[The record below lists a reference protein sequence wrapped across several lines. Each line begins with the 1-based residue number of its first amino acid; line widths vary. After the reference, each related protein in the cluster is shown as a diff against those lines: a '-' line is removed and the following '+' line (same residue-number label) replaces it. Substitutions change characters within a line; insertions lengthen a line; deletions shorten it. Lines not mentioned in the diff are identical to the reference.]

1 MGTNQRGRRTETS
14 KMKKKPSVPPRAAG
28 AGIAHDKLWAMLR
41 SFLPVLVV
49 FIIGARLLCWNLG
62 ARYLWQDE
70 AHTAVLGQR
79 MICYGRPLA
88 YDGFNIVTRDMYDP
102 KETEKLPTGDPAD
115 AIRYY
120 RARGEFKA
128 DTTWT
133 YHPWGQFILAGASL
147 ALFGHDTV
155 PARLPFAL
163 AGALTVALLYAV
175 VRRRLASPA
184 AAAVAVTL
192 VLGNSFWVM
201 HMR

>member
-1 MGTNQRGRRTETS
+1 MRNNPATTPKPVGAGLARGGLWA
-14 KMKKKPSVPPRAAG
+14 AAG
-28 AGIAHDKLWAMLR
+28 H
-41 SFLPVLVV
+41 FLPVLVV
-49 FIIGARLLCWNLG
+49 FIIGASLLCWNLG

-79 MICYGRPLA
+79 MMSYGRPLA

-102 KETEKLPTGDPAD
+102 KETDKLPTGDPAD

-175 VRRRLASPA
+175 TRRRLASPA
-184 AAAVAVTL
+184 AAVCD
-192 VLGNSFWVM
+192 VLQVLRS
-201 HMR
+201 